1 MKSGAPRCRHTWGY
15 LIQACWSAEASRPE
29 CELGV
34 SQQGRQKGESTMQRE
49 SAEAR
54 QELREEAGAWEARGK
69 GELEAGVAMEGGG
82 KQ

>member
-1 MKSGAPRCRHTWGY
+1 
-15 LIQACWSAEASRPE
+15 
-29 CELGV
+29 
-34 SQQGRQKGESTMQRE
+34 MQRE